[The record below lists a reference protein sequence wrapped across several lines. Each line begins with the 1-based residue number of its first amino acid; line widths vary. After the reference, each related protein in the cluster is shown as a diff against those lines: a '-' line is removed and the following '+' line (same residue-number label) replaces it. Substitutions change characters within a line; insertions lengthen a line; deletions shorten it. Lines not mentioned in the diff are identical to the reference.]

1 MEVRLNSP
9 HGKFKRTEMAD
20 NQVDL
25 TPEVDIPRTNF
36 IEKEID
42 KFTIAQLILM
52 LIFILISIIIC
63 ISIKMVIRRII
74 GKVGVSSNFVRS
86 ISCFKCYLFSTT
98 S

>member
-1 MEVRLNSP
+1 
-9 HGKFKRTEMAD
+9 MAD

-52 LIFILISIIIC
+52 LIFILISIIILYLNQNGNKKNYWKGRC
-63 ISIKMVIRRII
+63 IIQLCTI
-74 GKVGVSSNFVRS
+74 NQ
-86 ISCFKCYLFSTT
+86 LF
-98 S
+98 

>member
-42 KFTIAQLILM
+42 KFTIAQLI
-52 LIFILISIIIC
+52 FILISIIILYLNQNGNKKNYWKGRC
-63 ISIKMVIRRII
+63 IIQLCTI
-74 GKVGVSSNFVRS
+74 NQ
-86 ISCFKCYLFSTT
+86 LF
-98 S
+98 

>member
-1 MEVRLNSP
+1 MEVRLNGP

-52 LIFILISIIIC
+52 LIFILISIIILYFNQNGNKKNYWKGRC
-63 ISIKMVIRRII
+63 IIQLCTI
-74 GKVGVSSNFVRS
+74 NQ
-86 ISCFKCYLFSTT
+86 LF
-98 S
+98 